1 MPNDDAAADMY
12 LETQDICEA
21 AGMPAY
27 EISNHAADGAQSRH
41 NLIYWRSGDYA
52 GIGPGA
58 HGRLTIDGQRLATDT
73 PLPPGEWLERVEK
86 SDNGENARVILSGAD
101 QADEYLMMGL
111 RLSEGISLDRYEAL
125 NDSPLQINE
134 INALQEISIIE
145 IVAGKLRATQAGR
158 PVLNSIISELL
169 ASTDV

>member
-1 MPNDDAAADMY
+1 MLFRA
-12 LETQDICEA
+12 
-21 AGMPAY
+21 
-27 EISNHAADGAQSRH
+27 R
-41 NLIYWRSGDYA
+41 
-52 GIGPGA
+52 
-58 HGRLTIDGQRLATDT
+58 RLATDT

-134 INALQEISIIE
+134 INALQEISMIE